1 MRWNS
6 YLTPN
11 PGKLVEPERSWLC
24 LLSGQFLHSEQVK
37 EVVQNEGLDGEEVDA
52 EGVVEDLPSVV
63 VVVVKD
69 GGSGGVLAGSE
80 REGIL
85 YF

>member
-1 MRWNS
+1 M
-6 YLTPN
+6 
-11 PGKLVEPERSWLC
+11 
-24 LLSGQFLHSEQVK
+24 
-37 EVVQNEGLDGEEVDA
+37 
-52 EGVVEDLPSVV
+52 
-63 VVVVKD
+63 VVVKD